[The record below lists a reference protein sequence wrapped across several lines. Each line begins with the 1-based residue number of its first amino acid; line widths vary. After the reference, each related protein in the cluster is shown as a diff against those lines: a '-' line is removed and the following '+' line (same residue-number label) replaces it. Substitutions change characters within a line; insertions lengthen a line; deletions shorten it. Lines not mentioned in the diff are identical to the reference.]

1 LNKMEI
7 NASISVGELIDKIT
21 ILEIKLQ
28 KIKDPKKLENI
39 NIELDTLNQHFTE
52 IKNENLSQLKNNLKE
67 VNLKLWQIEDD
78 IRVCEKNQSF
88 DKNFIELARSVY
100 ITNDQR
106 FEIKNSIN
114 ELFSS
119 EIKEVKSYEQY

>member
-1 LNKMEI
+1 MEI

-39 NIELDTLNQHFTE
+39 NIELDSLNQHFTE

-78 IRVCEKNQSF
+78 IRVCEKNQNF